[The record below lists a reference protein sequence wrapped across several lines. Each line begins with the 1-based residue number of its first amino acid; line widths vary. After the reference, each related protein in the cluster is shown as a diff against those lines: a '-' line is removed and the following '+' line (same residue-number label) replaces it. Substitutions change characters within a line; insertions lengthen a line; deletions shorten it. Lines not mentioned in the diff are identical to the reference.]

1 MPESQLIQ
9 CPVCGTTNRVP
20 LEKLERGLA
29 PVCGQCKKPLP
40 VSIHPITVT
49 DATFSA
55 EVERSPLPVLL
66 DLWAVWCG
74 PCQMISPVVEQ
85 LAKEMAGRV
94 RVAKLNVDENPATA
108 ERCHIRSIPAL
119 LVLKAGQ
126 EIDRIVGAQPKT
138 EIVRRLEKAIQQPQ
152 STPQSTRR

>member
-1 MPESQLIQ
+1 MPEAQLIR
-9 CPVCGTTNRVP
+9 CPVCGATNRVP
-20 LEKLERGLA
+20 LEKIEQGLA
-29 PVCGQCKKPLP
+29 PVCGRCKNPLP
-40 VSIHPITVT
+40 VSIQPITVT

-55 EVERSPLPVLL
+55 DVERSPLPVLL
-66 DLWAVWCG
+66 DLWAAWCG

-94 RVAKLNVDENPATA
+94 RVAKLNVDENPVTA
-108 ERCHIRSIPAL
+108 ERFHIRSIPAL